1 MERSEVKANKFRFTD
16 EKKREKIILCLKC
29 ISSCAVGL
37 LLARAK
43 IFGSL
48 SPLGLAFSAAAAQ
61 PYALAA
67 AVGALVGYLLSFSG
81 TAGIRYMACV
91 AGVALIGFSV
101 SRLRGEGSAGKIAPA
116 ASALCCASTGIAVL
130 LVEGF
135 SLNGIVT
142 FLADCV
148 LAGGMTYFFSCS
160 LALIDRKKEIRLLG
174 RRDIICA
181 AISCCSVLASLAGFD
196 IMNFRPAGAAAAFA
210 VMLLCFTLREA
221 GGAFG
226 GICSGISMSAA
237 CGDPSIGAVYSAAGL
252 CAGLFYRFGQLGISA
267 AFICICG
274 ISAVISPSPQTIAAI
289 AESAAAALIF
299 VLIPRSRLEKLRD
312 KFSPALEYAPSGE
325 RSELCRRLGDAESA
339 LEGIGQCIER
349 VSKRIGSVRPDDPEI
364 MVARVKQSVC
374 AECGQ
379 CAGKGEKLRER
390 TFSNAVKIL
399 REENHI
405 TSAELGTEFCAECPK
420 ATSIAENFNRV
431 FANGVASACAAQKAN
446 QLRRTVAE
454 SFGAMADILGEIGAE
469 AAKRDIFL
477 PSQTSAAADTL
488 GGLGMNVLSACCK
501 RDGAGHIKLTAK
513 IAELPENAVLRE
525 ATNALSKE
533 LGSALALPAIRDIDG
548 GAELTFSA
556 KPRFFFEIGSNQRA
570 GSDDGDCGDCYD
582 CVGLEDGRTVIILS
596 DGMGTGRRAAV
607 DSVMATD
614 LFSSLICS
622 GLSCEA
628 ALRTVNTA
636 LIAKSEDE
644 SLATLD
650 IASLDPYSG
659 EISFFKAGAAPCFIK
674 RSGRTAIL
682 ELPSLPAGI
691 LSRIGFSKAGAE
703 LREGDTVVMISD
715 GVAADGSEWITKLLR
730 SWRGDAQGL
739 AEELTAAALSRRKGK
754 RSDDMTAICVRIHS
768 ADGIGN

>member
-1 MERSEVKANKFRFTD
+1 MERSKAKADKFRFID
-16 EKKREKIILCLKC
+16 EEKREKVILSLKC
-29 ISSCAVGL
+29 IFSCAVGL

-48 SPLGLAFSAAAAQ
+48 SPLGLAFSAAAGS
-61 PYALAA
+61 YALAA
-67 AVGALVGYLLSFSG
+67 SVGALVGYLLSFSG

-91 AGVALIGFSV
+91 AGIALINFSV
-101 SRLRGEGSAGKIAPA
+101 SRLRGESSARKVAPI

-148 LAGGMTYFFSCS
+148 LAGGMTYFFSRS
-160 LALIDRKKEIRLLG
+160 LALIDKRKETRRLG
-174 RRDIICA
+174 RRDIICV
-181 AISCCSVLASLAGFD
+181 AISCCAALAALAEFD
-196 IMNFRPAGAAAAFA
+196 IMNFRPAGTAAAFI

-226 GICSGISMSAA
+226 GICSGIALAAA
-237 CGDPSIGAVYSAAGL
+237 CGDPALGAVYSAAGL
-252 CAGLFYRFGQLGISA
+252 CAGLFYQFGQLGISA

-274 ISAVISPSPQTIAAI
+274 ISAVISPNPQTIAAI

-299 VLIPRSRLEKLRD
+299 VLIPRSKLEKLRD
-312 KFSPALEYAPSGE
+312 SLSPAQEYAPSGE
-325 RSELCRRLGDAESA
+325 RGELCRRLGDAESA
-339 LEGIGQCIER
+339 LEGVGQCIER
-349 VSKRIGSVRPDDPEI
+349 VGKKIDSARPDEPEI
-364 MVARVKQSVC
+364 ITARVKQSVC
-374 AECGQ
+374 AACGK
-379 CAGKGEKLRER
+379 CAGKNEKLRER
-390 TFSNAVKIL
+390 TFSDAVKIL
-399 REENHI
+399 REESHI
-405 TSAELGTEFCAECPK
+405 TSAEFGTEFCAECPK
-420 ATSIAENFNRV
+420 ASAVAENFNRV
-431 FANGVASACAAQKAN
+431 FTSSVASACAAQKTN
-446 QLRRTVAE
+446 QLRRAVAD

-469 AAKRDIFL
+469 TAKSDMFL
-477 PSQTSAAADTL
+477 PSQTSAASDTL
-488 GGLGMNVLSACCK
+488 GGLGMNVISACCK
-501 RDGAGHIKLTAK
+501 R
-513 IAELPENAVLRE
+513 
-525 ATNALSKE
+525 
-533 LGSALALPAIRDIDG
+533 
-548 GAELTFSA
+548 
-556 KPRFFFEIGSNQRA
+556 
-570 GSDDGDCGDCYD
+570 DGDCGDCYD
-582 CVGLEDGRTVIILS
+582 CVGLEDGRNVIILS

-607 DSVMATD
+607 DSAMATD
-614 LFSSLICS
+614 LFASLICS

-715 GVAADGSEWITKLLR
+715 GVAADGSEWITKLIR

-754 RSDDMTAICVRIHS
+754 KSDDMTAICVRIHS
-768 ADGIGN
+768 ADRIGN

>member
-1 MERSEVKANKFRFTD
+1 MERSKAKADKFRFID
-16 EKKREKIILCLKC
+16 EDKRERLILSLRCVL
-29 ISSCAVGL
+29 SCAVGL

-67 AVGALVGYLLSFSG
+67 ACGAGAGYLLSFSG
-81 TAGIRYMACV
+81 TAGIRYLACV
-91 AGVALIGFSV
+91 AGIALINFSV
-101 SRLRGEGSAGKIAPA
+101 SRLRGDNCVRRIAPA

-135 SLNGIVT
+135 TLNGTVA
-142 FLADCV
+142 FVADCI
-148 LAGGMTYFFSCS
+148 LAGGMTYFFSRS
-160 LALIDRKKEIRLLG
+160 LLLIDRRKETNRLG
-174 RRDIICA
+174 RRNIICV
-181 AISCCSVLASLAGFD
+181 AISLCAALTAFAEFD
-196 IMNFRPAGAAAAFA
+196 IMNFRPSGTAAAFI
-210 VMLLCFTLREA
+210 VMFLCFTQREA

-226 GICSGISMSAA
+226 GICSGIALAAA
-237 CGDPSIGAVYSAAGL
+237 CGDPSVGAVYSAAGL
-252 CAGLFYRFGQLGISA
+252 CAGLFYQFGQLGISA

-274 ISAVISPSPQTIAAI
+274 ISAVISPNPQTIAVI

-299 VLIPRSRLEKLRD
+299 VLIPRSKLERLREKL
-312 KFSPALEYAPSGE
+312 SPVQEYAPSGE
-325 RSELCRRLGDAESA
+325 RGEVCRRIGDAESA
-339 LEGIGQCIER
+339 LEGIAQCIER
-349 VSKRIGSVRPDDPEI
+349 VGKKIDSSRPDEPEI
-364 MVARVKQSVC
+364 ITARVKQSVC
-374 AECGQ
+374 AGCGK

-390 TFSNAVKIL
+390 TFSDAVKIL

-405 TSAELGTEFCAECPK
+405 TSAEFGAEFCAECPK
-420 ATSIAENFNRV
+420 ASKIAENFNRV
-431 FANGVASACAAQKAN
+431 FASSVAHVCAAQKTN
-446 QLRRTVAE
+446 QLRRAVAD
-454 SFGAMADILGEIGAE
+454 SFGAMADILGEIGDAT
-469 AAKRDIFL
+469 AKSDMFL

-488 GGLGMNVLSACCK
+488 GGLGLNVLSACCK
-501 RDGAGHIKLTAK
+501 RDGAGHIKFTARLT
-513 IAELPENAVLRE
+513 ELPENAVLRE
-525 ATNALSKE
+525 ATNALSRE
-533 LGSALALPAIRDIDG
+533 LGAVLALPAIRDSEG
-548 GAELTFSA
+548 GVELTFSE
-556 KPRFFFEIGSNQRA
+556 KPRFCFEIGSDQRP

-582 CVGLEDGRTVIILS
+582 CVGLEDGRNVIILS

-607 DSVMATD
+607 DSAMATD
-614 LFSSLICS
+614 LFASLICS

-715 GVAADGSEWITKLLR
+715 GVAADGNEWITKLIR

-754 RSDDMTAICVRIHS
+754 KPDDMTAICVRIHS
-768 ADGIGN
+768 ADRILN